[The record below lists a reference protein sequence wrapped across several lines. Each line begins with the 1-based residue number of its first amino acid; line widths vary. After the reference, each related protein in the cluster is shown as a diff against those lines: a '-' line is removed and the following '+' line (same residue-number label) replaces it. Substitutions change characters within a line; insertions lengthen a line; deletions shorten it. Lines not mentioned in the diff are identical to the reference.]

1 MEDILNI
8 SNISDM
14 SIVPSIMQPEHIN
27 IPLFLHQLKS
37 IEEMQKI
44 ESNKEIELLG
54 GMYITTKLGVL
65 GDLPGYGKT
74 LSMLGL
80 ISNTKD
86 KNIDDNKYIVEK
98 IKYHNYVQF
107 KKIEIIDQLQ
117 TSLILSNLSLV
128 SQWINELNRTSLRY
142 LAIYKQSDLSENIN
156 LSLYDVV
163 LVSSNIF
170 NLFAQV
176 YKKKCWKRFIIDEPA
191 SLKMSMEEVYA
202 NFYWLVTGTPK
213 ELYTKRLHGFL
224 KDLIPEDI
232 DIFNYTL
239 IKNDDN
245 IVKNSYRMPHTRNI
259 HYKYKDD
266 ISQIFMGLVPDNVI
280 EMIQSNNISGVL
292 DLLNGNIECT
302 NLNND
307 DQSISSYSNVNIYD
321 AFKNK
326 KKKRLEEL
334 YTDRNKNFEKIQVVE
349 YHINQLSDRINKLI
363 INGCLSCNEKIKDSY
378 VITCCQRIYCG
389 NCINGVCIF
398 CKSDDFSKIK
408 LELKNQYDV
417 SDEFKNNDTYDISSL
432 KMNII
437 MDIIGDCSDKKILI
451 FSNYNETFSIIKR
464 FLDEKKLNYL
474 ELKGTKEKRD
484 NTIDSY
490 KSGNVNILLLNTIHS
505 GAGLNLQETS
515 DIILCHKLHEYQKI
529 QVIGRAN
536 RIGRKIELNIH
547 YLD

>member
-1 MEDILNI
+1 MEDLLY
-8 SNISDM
+8 
-14 SIVPSIMQPEHIN
+14 IVPSIVQPEHVN

-44 ESNKEIELLG
+44 ETTKEIELLG

-74 LSMLGL
+74 LSILGL
-80 ISNTKD
+80 ISNTSNKEE
-86 KNIDDNKYIVEK
+86 NVDDTKYVVEK

-117 TSLILSNLSLV
+117 TTLILSNLSLV

-176 YKKKCWKRFIIDEPA
+176 YKKKCWKRFVIDEPA
-191 SLKMSMEEVYA
+191 SLKLSMEEVYA

-213 ELYTKRLHGFL
+213 ELYIKRLHGFL

-232 DIFNYTL
+232 DIFNYIL
-239 IKNDDN
+239 IKNDDD

-292 DLLNGNIECT
+292 DLLNGNGNIESL
-302 NLNND
+302 NINND
-307 DQSISSYSNVNIYD
+307 DISSNSNFNIYN

-349 YHINQLSDRINKLI
+349 YHINQLNDRINKLV
-363 INGCLSCNEKIKDSY
+363 INGCLSCNEKIREPY

-389 NCINGVCIF
+389 NCINGACLF
-398 CKSDDFSKIK
+398 CKSEDFSKIK
-408 LELKNQYDV
+408 LDLKNEYDV
-417 SDEFKNNDTYDISSL
+417 SDEFKNNDTYETSNL

-464 FLDEKKLNYL
+464 FLDEKNLNYL